1 MPYYETAENPKSTTY
16 LEKTK
21 MASEEIDPRPYK
33 Y

>member
-1 MPYYETAENPKSTTY
+1 MPYYETAYNQISTTY

-21 MASEEIDPRPYK
+21 MASKEIDPRPHK

>member
-1 MPYYETAENPKSTTY
+1 MPYYETEKNPKSTTY

-21 MASEEIDPRPYK
+21 MASEEIDLRPHK

>member
-1 MPYYETAENPKSTTY
+1 MKFYILIYNESTTY

-21 MASEEIDPRPYK
+21 MASEEIDLRPHK